1 MNHQQNDLILI
12 IDDNATNIRVL
23 LESLEEH
30 GYTVIT
36 ALNGTMGIRRA
47 KFSQPDLIL
56 LDVMMPGIDGF
67 ETCQRLKADEN
78 TQDIPVIF
86 MTALDDV
93 DNKVKGFN
101 LGGVD
106 YITKPFEEAEVLAR
120 VQSQLTICNLQKQS
134 AQQLAEL
141 QRVYNHMHQDLILA
155 QEVQRTLLPPVQP
168 NWPDLDVY
176 CYTASAR
183 EVGGDFYIYHSFEL
197 PLDLQSNQESGS
209 YMVAVGDISGKGMP
223 AALIMSV
230 SLTLLQASF
239 KQELSPQEL
248 LSYLDET
255 LQPYTKPKRQNC
267 ALVCVELSR
276 GSTSYT
282 LRFANGGCIP
292 PYIRRADGPV
302 EFEEIG
308 GFALGQGLS
317 SRLGYQQHTM
327 ELFLGDMV
335 ILTSD
340 GVVEANNEAGDML
353 GFEQLEQIIREF
365 SSKEHL
371 QGTTSLEGVGSAED
385 MLNYLKEAVFA
396 FTGEAEQHDDMTMV
410 VIKV

>member
-1 MNHQQNDLILI
+1 MEHQQNGLILI
-12 IDDNATNIRVL
+12 IDDNATNISVL
-23 LESLEEH
+23 LESLDEH

-36 ALNGTMGIRRA
+36 ARNGTMGIRRA

-93 DNKVKGFN
+93 DNKIKGFKV
-101 LGGVD
+101 GGVD
-106 YITKPFEEAEVLAR
+106 YITKPFEEAEVVAR
-120 VQSQLTICNLQKQS
+120 VESQLTICNLQKQS

-141 QRVYNHMHQDLILA
+141 QRVYNHIHRDLILA
-155 QEVQRTLLPPVQP
+155 QEVQKALLPPVQP

-183 EVGGDFYIYHSFEL
+183 EVGGDFYIYHAFEL
-197 PLDLQSNQESGS
+197 PIDLQSNQESGA
-209 YMVAVGDISGKGMP
+209 YMIAVGDASGKGMS

-230 SLTLLQASF
+230 SLALLQAAF

-248 LSYLDET
+248 LIYLDEA

-276 GSTSYT
+276 ASTAYT
-282 LRFANGGCIP
+282 MRVANAGCIP
-292 PYIRRADGPV
+292 PYIRRTDGSV
-302 EFEEIG
+302 EFEEID
-308 GFALGQGLS
+308 GFALGQGLGTM
-317 SRLGYQQHTM
+317 RGYQQYTM
-327 ELFLGDMV
+327 ELSLGDIV

-340 GVVEANNEAGDML
+340 GVVEANNEAGEML
-353 GFEQLEQIIREF
+353 SFEQLEQIIRD
-365 SSKEHL
+365 
-371 QGTTSLEGVGSAED
+371 GPTTGAED
-385 MLNYLKEAVFA
+385 MLDHLKGAVLA
-396 FTGEAEQHDDMTMV
+396 FTGEAERHDDMTMV
-410 VIKV
+410 VVRV